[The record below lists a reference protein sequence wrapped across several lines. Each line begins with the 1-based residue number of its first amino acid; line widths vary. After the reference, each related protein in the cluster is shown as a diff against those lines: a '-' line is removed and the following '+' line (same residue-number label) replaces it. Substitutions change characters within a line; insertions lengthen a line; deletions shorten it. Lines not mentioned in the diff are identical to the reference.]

1 MFWSLSLQLLP
12 DETVIEDSSKQ
23 AAPGV
28 RPTYSVILT
37 NKRAV
42 FRFDGFGS
50 AMTQS
55 FTYDEITMAAAAKRM
70 FITYLALR
78 TQAKEYF
85 LHVPEPD
92 HWASRILDT
101 KAGML
106 PQAGPPSMRPAPTGE
121 LAARRKRR
129 ELHAM
134 IDVLRKHGVLSDAEA
149 RDKAAIVERA
159 EL

>member
-12 DETVIEDSSKQ
+12 DETVIEDSTQQSTS
-23 AAPGV
+23 GV
-28 RPTYSVILT
+28 KPTYSVFLT

-50 AMTQS
+50 SMAQS
-55 FTYDEITMAAAAKRM
+55 FTYDEITMTSTAKRM
-70 FITYLALR
+70 FITYLMLK
-78 TQAKEYF
+78 TGTKEYY
-85 LHVPEPD
+85 LHVPAPE

-106 PQAGPPSMRPAPTGE
+106 PQAAPPPSRPAPSGE
-121 LAARRKRR
+121 LAVQRKRR

-134 IDVLRKHGVLSDAEA
+134 LETLRRHKLLTDAEVDEKK
-149 RDKAAIVERA
+149 REVDT
-159 EL
+159 LSF